1 MAMQHSTNRQTAMD
15 SPTDEKR
22 GVGGTRH
29 FPWKLHF
36 LLEQVEETG
45 THASIIAWLP
55 GGRSFK
61 VHQKDKFAII
71 VLPAFFNTTKYKSF
85 QRSLN
90 LWGFETVSKGPSKGV
105 CSHPL
110 FVRGQPS
117 LCHQMSRVIVKG
129 YAAARSRIP
138 AIHNTEVVQTETPA
152 CALPTPSMEQP
163 PTTASAPF
171 SSSNSS
177 APFSSSNSSLTFLQ
191 QHMRMPV
198 PPTLPGDMST
208 TVLTA
213 QLIQG
218 ILRNQEE
225 QALQQYI
232 AQQQHQGRAAMLNA
246 NVLIDAVAR
255 QIVLAQ
261 QRGPAQKEFLS

>member
-1 MAMQHSTNRQTAMD
+1 MQHSTNRQTAMD

-61 VHQKDKFAII
+61 VHQKDKFANI
-71 VLPAFFNTTKYKSF
+71 VLPVFFNTTKYKSF

-105 CSHPL
+105 CSNPL

-129 YAAARSRIP
+129 CASARSRMP
-138 AIHNTEVVQTETPA
+138 SVHNTERVQTENPG

-171 SSSNSS
+171 VSSD
-177 APFSSSNSSLTFLQ
+177 SSLTFLQ
-191 QHMRMPV
+191 QHMRSMPA
-198 PPTLPGDMST
+198 PPTSPGGIST
-208 TVLTA
+208 TALTA

-232 AQQQHQGRAAMLNA
+232 AQQQQQGRAAMLNA
-246 NVLIDAVAR
+246 NVIIDAVAR
-255 QIVLAQ
+255 QIILAQ
-261 QRGPAQKEFLS
+261 QRGPSQKDF